1 VEDRENRADD
11 ASRERLAAS
20 TLYLVTSAHPGRWD
34 LGEFLGRVLG
44 AGVDVVQL
52 REKDMEA
59 GPLLAYCET
68 ARRRTEEFGALFIV
82 NDRLDV
88 AVAAG
93 AEGVHLGQDDLPA
106 QAARAQIGAEMLVGL
121 STHSEDQ
128 IEAANRLPVDYIGV
142 GPVLATPT
150 KPGRPAVGVG
160 LVRSA
165 VAKSK
170 RPFYA
175 IGGVDLHTLPAIIEA
190 GATRVSVMRAL
201 TAAEDPAKAASA
213 IRAALDSNRQV

>member
-1 VEDRENRADD
+1 M
-11 ASRERLAAS
+11 
-20 TLYLVTSAHPGRWD
+20 
-34 LGEFLGRVLG
+34 GRVLG